1 MSRQEYD
8 SYQRKDYGPGY
19 GGTGRAEK
27 DQFSIDGK
35 TWAYRDPYNQS
46 MINSQNRGDDE
57 RTTINEHSYQMT
69 NALYDYDYGTV
80 RDAAQHLGIG
90 NVNDKEEVAS
100 LLKYIQEGPEQ
111 GDTATPEAPK
121 TPDTPKEMKDITLSQ
136 QAQQNQDIVNQ
147 WESQGADQYG
157 VKDSV
162 FKGYTGSKAVF
173 NSGNTQQNAQQAAET
188 NNEGEPRDNQ
198 EGAQNFMNGY
208 KDSLKKTMNFTKDF

>member
-1 MSRQEYD
+1 
-8 SYQRKDYGPGY
+8 
-19 GGTGRAEK
+19 
-27 DQFSIDGK
+27 
-35 TWAYRDPYNQS
+35 
-46 MINSQNRGDDE
+46 
-57 RTTINEHSYQMT
+57 
-69 NALYDYDYGTV
+69 
-80 RDAAQHLGIG
+80 
-90 NVNDKEEVAS
+90 
-100 LLKYIQEGPEQ
+100 
-111 GDTATPEAPK
+111 
-121 TPDTPKEMKDITLSQ
+121 MKDITLSQ